1 MDRSVSRQRQAGC
14 PNSVKCWQKPNV
26 AEAADQPSTMATD
39 PPHIATLARA
49 LFGRAIGFRDCAPSA
64 LDTMVESGFLRTLD
78 KGEFLLRRGGSI
90 NALGVLVEGSL
101 ESSITRQDGHR
112 LLISYLQPGDLVGF
126 MGLLDGM
133 GHVTDLKART
143 ASRLM
148 MIPRA
153 TIMLLRAR
161 HIDVVRACESQ
172 LTYRSRILYDRLAAD
187 PSMPVEARLA
197 RLLSTWVVMYGLPR
211 DGAILLDMQISQAD
225 LADTL
230 GVSRQRINAAIGKLQ
245 QLGCIRMTY
254 RKITVTDEAA
264 LQRMHSLS
272 VGTSDTSII
281 RT

>member
-1 MDRSVSRQRQAGC
+1 
-14 PNSVKCWQKPNV
+14 
-26 AEAADQPSTMATD
+26 MATD
-39 PPHIATLARA
+39 PPHLERLARA
-49 LFGRAIGFRDCAPSA
+49 LLGRAIGFRECTPSA
-64 LDTMVESGFLRTLD
+64 LDTMVESGSLRMLD
-78 KGEFLLRRGGSI
+78 KGEFLLHRGGSI
-90 NALGVLVEGSL
+90 NALGVLVEGAL

-133 GHVTDLKART
+133 GHVTDLKARV
-143 ASRLM
+143 ASSLM

-153 TIMLLRAR
+153 TIMLLRAH

-172 LTYRSRILYDRLAAD
+172 LAYRSRILYDRLAAD

-197 RLLSTWVVMYGLPR
+197 RLLSTWTAMYGLPR
-211 DGAILLDMQISQAD
+211 DSGIVLDMQLSQAD

-230 GVSRQRINAAIGKLQ
+230 GVSRQRINAAIGQLQ
-245 QLGCIRMTY
+245 QLGCIRMNY

-272 VGTSDTSII
+272 LDVSGSAIS